1 MQPFTGTHARAGA
14 PLENK
19 TMAGSLKSMSDNKK
33 IVDVGEVIDSAKYF
47 WVPFGITIMMMIIM
61 ATDGYDLFLMGHVGG
76 HLVTDWNI
84 SRADLGPIN
93 TAGLLGMAIGSVTL
107 GWLGDRIGRKRSYFT
122 CLVFLFIGSVLCWY
136 AAKGGT
142 PENAVATIR
151 EMTIWRFVTGLGMG
165 GVTPLA
171 TTLISEWTSSRV
183 RSVVVALVISS
194 VPVGG
199 SLAGWANNHFEWETL
214 FLIGGLVP
222 LGLFL
227 VFGVLLPESPKY
239 MAQRPHL
246 HAKLARSL
254 NRLLG
259 EQRFDGTEGFVVHEA
274 GKRSSNWLA
283 TIWNSYYARA
293 TFFIWVAFSFNSFVL
308 YVYTNYLKVLLPPER
323 VTVDT
328 AGSALS
334 LFSIGAFFGSIGGA
348 FLIRWFGSRYVGTTL
363 ALLGV
368 VATAL
373 IGALLIGAE
382 NPTASNVLV
391 MSFLAGVSFNGMQAF
406 MYAVAAHSYPTEIRG
421 SAVGLAQTVS
431 RIGAVLSPIVASGY
445 LAMQPLPGVN
455 LFFWFVAGCAF
466 ITALSFFLI
475 PSHIPRQDPGEP
487 IRAPVAQKT

>member
-1 MQPFTGTHARAGA
+1 
-14 PLENK
+14 
-19 TMAGSLKSMSDNKK
+19 MSDNKK

-47 WVPFGITIMMMIIM
+47 WVPFGITIMMIIIM

-76 HLVTDWNI
+76 HLVSDWGI

-122 CLVFLFIGSVLCWY
+122 CLVFLFIGSVLCY
-136 AAKGGT
+136 LAAKGGSPAT
-142 PENAVATIR
+142 AKETIR
-151 EMTIWRFVTGLGMG
+151 QMTLWRFVTGLGMG

-171 TTLISEWTSSRV
+171 TTLISEWTSKRV

-199 SLAGWANNHFEWETL
+199 SLAGFAIQHVEWQQM

-222 LGLFL
+222 LALFIL
-227 VFGVLLPESPKY
+227 FGFLLPESPKY
-239 MAQRPHL
+239 MAQHPAL
-246 HAKLARSL
+246 HAKLGRAL

-259 EQRFDGTEGFVVHEA
+259 EQRFDGSEDFRVQEQ
-274 GKRSSNWLA
+274 GKRSSHWLA
-283 TIWNSYYARA
+283 TLWNSYYARA
-293 TFFIWVAFSFNSFVL
+293 TLFIWVAFSFNSFVL
-308 YVYTNYLKVLLPPER
+308 YIYTNYLKVLLPADR
-323 VTVDT
+323 VTEAT

-348 FLIRWFGSRYVGTTL
+348 FLIRWAGSRYVGSGL

-368 VATAL
+368 FATAV
-373 IGALLIGAE
+373 IGVLLVGTA

-391 MSFLAGVSFNGMQAF
+391 ASFLAGVSFNGMQAF

-431 RIGAVLSPIVASGY
+431 RIGAVLSPIIASGY
-445 LAMQPLPGVN
+445 LAMDPLPGVN
-455 LFFWFVAGCAF
+455 LFFWFVAACAF
-466 ITALSFFLI
+466 VTTVSFFLI
-475 PSHIPRQDPGEP
+475 PSHIPRQ
-487 IRAPVAQKT
+487 AQSG

>member
-1 MQPFTGTHARAGA
+1 MT
-14 PLENK
+14 
-19 TMAGSLKSMSDNKK
+19 DNKK
-33 IVDVGEVIDSAKYF
+33 MVDVGEVIDSAKYF
-47 WVPFGITIMMMIIM
+47 WVPFGITLMMIIIM

-76 HLVTDWNI
+76 HLVSDWNV

-122 CLVFLFIGSVLCWY
+122 CLVFLFIGSVLCWW
-136 AAKGGT
+136 AAKGGS
-142 PENAVATIR
+142 PANAVETIR
-151 EMTIWRFVTGLGMG
+151 EMTLWRFVAGLGMG
-165 GVTPLA
+165 GITPLA
-171 TTLISEWTSSRV
+171 TTLISEWTSARV

-199 SLAGWANNHFEWETL
+199 SLAGLANNYVEWENM

-222 LGLFL
+222 LALFI

-239 MAQRPHL
+239 MAQRPEL
-246 HAKLARSL
+246 HARLARSL

-259 EQRFDGTEGFVVHEA
+259 QQRFDGTENFVVKEV
-274 GKRSSNWLA
+274 GKRSSNWIA

-293 TFFIWVAFSFNSFVL
+293 TFFIWIAFSFNSFVL

-323 VTVDT
+323 VSVET

-348 FLIRWFGSRYVGTTL
+348 FLIRWFGSRYVGSVL

-368 VATAL
+368 VATAI
-373 IGALLIGAE
+373 IGVLLVGME
-382 NPTASNVLV
+382 SPTANNVLV

-431 RIGAVLSPIVASGY
+431 RIGAVLSPIVASAY
-445 LAMQPLPGVN
+445 LGMTPLPGVN
-455 LFFWFVAGCAF
+455 LFFWFVAGCAL
-466 ITALSFFLI
+466 ITTLSFFLI
-475 PSHIPRQDPGEP
+475 PSHIPRHEPPEP
-487 IRAPVAQKT
+487 IREPAVQKT

>member
-1 MQPFTGTHARAGA
+1 
-14 PLENK
+14 
-19 TMAGSLKSMSDNKK
+19 MSDKK
-33 IVDVGEVIDSAKYF
+33 IVEVGAVIDSARYF
-47 WVPFGITIMMMIIM
+47 WMPFGITIMMIIIM

-76 HLVTDWNI
+76 HLVSDWNI

-107 GWLGDRIGRKRSYFT
+107 GWLGDRIGRKKSYFT
-122 CLVFLFIGSVLCWY
+122 CLVFLFIGSVLCY
-136 AAKGGT
+136 FAAKGGT
-142 PENAVATIR
+142 PANASETLQQ
-151 EMTIWRFVTGLGMG
+151 MTTWRFVTGLGMG
-165 GVTPLA
+165 GITPLA
-171 TTLISEWTSSRV
+171 TTLISEWTSARV
-183 RSVVVALVISS
+183 RSVIVALVISS

-199 SLAGWANNHFEWETL
+199 SLAGWANNHLEWQQM
-214 FLIGGLVP
+214 FLVGGLVP
-222 LGLFL
+222 LGLFI

-239 MAQRPHL
+239 MAQRPAL
-246 HAKLARSL
+246 HPKLAQSL

-259 EQRFDGTEGFVVHEA
+259 EKRFDGTENFTVREE

-283 TIWNSYYARA
+283 MIWNSYYARA

-308 YVYTNYLKVLLPPER
+308 YVYTNYLKVLLPTDR
-323 VTVDT
+323 VAVDV

-368 VATAL
+368 AATAL
-373 IGALLIGAE
+373 IGFLLVGTE
-382 NPTASNVLV
+382 NPTESNVLV

-445 LAMQPLPGVN
+445 LAMEPLPGVN

-475 PSHIPRQDPGEP
+475 PSHIPRQQPPSEP
-487 IRAPVAQKT
+487 VSEPVTQNT